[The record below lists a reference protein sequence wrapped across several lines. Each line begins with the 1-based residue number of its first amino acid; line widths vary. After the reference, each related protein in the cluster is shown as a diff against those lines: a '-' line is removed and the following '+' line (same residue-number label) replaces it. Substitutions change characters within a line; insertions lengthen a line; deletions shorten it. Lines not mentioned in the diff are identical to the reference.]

1 MPIYPHMSTPSL
13 ISRARRNAG
22 WLLLLLLVTGAI
34 AYPQPLNWVLAHAK
48 QVIGVDLKP
57 LDKPFV
63 LGLDLQGGTHLE
75 YEADVAQVSDV
86 DRREAL
92 NGVRDVIERRVNSLG
107 VSEPLIQTTQAGDS
121 WRVTV
126 ELAGIQDVK
135 KAINLIGETPILEF
149 KEQNT
154 ETTRRAL
161 TEDEKKRITTEN
173 QAALKKAQDALVEA
187 KKPGT
192 DFTLLAEKTENAALK
207 LAKGDAGF
215 LRGQNQYYDLYQEV
229 KTVAVGTIVEKVLE
243 QPNFYSVVKVE
254 AVKDTGE
261 QEVRARHL
269 LIAYKGAQG
278 ELATESKEDARKKI
292 DALKVQATPQNFAE
306 LAGKNSQEPGA
317 NTRGGDLGWFAK
329 GDMVE
334 AFETAVF
341 AQATGTISNI
351 VETPY
356 GFHLIYKEDQRALKD
371 VRVRMYEA
379 KKLTEDE
386 LVPPPEAWKAT
397 KLTGRQISSAKLDF
411 DQRTGVP
418 MVALQFNEEGS
429 DLFAELTRKNIG
441 KQIAIF
447 LDGELLSAPTVQ
459 NEIPGG
465 QAVISG
471 SFTVNSAKQLAR
483 RLQAGAL
490 PVPIQLIAQQ
500 TVGPTLGADSL
511 QSSLRAGLMAL
522 LLVAIFMILLYR
534 LPGAVSI
541 VALILY
547 AFVSAA
553 VFKLIP
559 VTLSL
564 AGIAGFILSLGI
576 AVDANVLT
584 FERLKE
590 EWHAGRPL
598 LQALEEAFRRAWPSI
613 RDGHMTVLISCLV
626 LYWFSSSVIRG
637 FALTLAIG
645 TILSL
650 FTAVVS
656 TRTILRVL
664 AGTSLKR
671 FEWFFLK
678 PRA

>member
-1 MPIYPHMSTPSL
+1 MPTPSSV
-13 ISRARRNAG
+13 SRARRNAG
-22 WLLLLLLVTGAI
+22 WLVVLFLLAGAVT
-34 AYPQPLNWVLAHAK
+34 YPRPLNWVLRHAK
-48 QVIGVDLKP
+48 QVIGVEMP
-57 LDKPFV
+57 LLQKPFV

-75 YEADVAQVSDV
+75 YEADVSQVSDT

-107 VSEPLIQTTQAGDS
+107 VSEPLIQTTQAGNS

-135 KAINLIGETPILEF
+135 QAINLIGETPILEF

-161 TEDEKKRITTEN
+161 TPDETKKMQTDN
-173 QAALKKAQDALVEA
+173 DAAMKKAQAALADA
-187 KKPGT
+187 KKPGA
-192 DFTLLAEKTENAALK
+192 DFSAIAEKTENPSLK
-207 LAKGDAGF
+207 LTKGDTGF
-215 LRGQNQYYDLYQEV
+215 LRGQTQYYDLYQQV
-229 KTVAVGTIVEKVLE
+229 KTVAAGTIVDKVVEL
-243 QPNFYSVVKVE
+243 PNSYAVVKVE
-254 AVKDTGE
+254 EVKETGE
-261 QEVRARHL
+261 QEVHARHL
-269 LIAYKGAQG
+269 LISYKGAQG
-278 ELATESKEDARKKI
+278 DLSTETKEQARKKI
-292 DALKVQATPQNFAE
+292 EGLKAQINPKNFAE

-334 AFETAVF
+334 PFEQAVF
-341 AQATGTISNI
+341 AQATGTVSDI

-356 GFHLIYKEDQRALKD
+356 GFHLIYKEDQRPLKD
-371 VRVRMYEA
+371 VRVRMYEV
-379 KKLTEDE
+379 KKITENDI
-386 LVPPPEAWKAT
+386 VPPPEAWKST
-397 KLTGRQISSAKLDF
+397 KLTGKQISSAKLDF
-411 DQRTGVP
+411 DQRTGAP
-418 MVALQFNEEGS
+418 MVALQFNKEGA

-447 LDGELLSAPTVQ
+447 LDGEILSAPTVQ

-471 SFTVNSAKQLAR
+471 NFTVASAKQLAR

-511 QSSLRAGLMAL
+511 QRSLHAGILGFV
-522 LLVAIFMILLYR
+522 LVAIFMILLYR
-534 LPGAVSI
+534 LPGVVSI
-541 VALILY
+541 VALLLY
-547 AFVSAA
+547 AVVSAA
-553 VFKLIP
+553 IFKLIP

-590 EWHAGRPL
+590 EWRTGHAFT
-598 LQALEEAFRRAWPSI
+598 QALEDAFRRAWPSI
-613 RDGHMTVLISCLV
+613 RDGHVTVLISCLV
-626 LYWFSSSVIRG
+626 LYWFSSSIIRG

-664 AGTSLKR
+664 ASTSLKR